1 MVFDD
6 YRVVAEVAPAEAFR
20 LESLG
25 QMPGVGCVLRLHG
38 QPGRRYAIDAT
49 ADFTHWT
56 ALKTNEAT
64 DGSFDYLDRGG
75 SVLARRF
82 YRGRLVSP

>member
-6 YRVVAEVAPAEAFR
+6 YQVIAEVAPVEPFR

-25 QMPGVGCVLRLHG
+25 ALPGVGSVLRLHG
-38 QPGRRYAIDAT
+38 QPGQRYAIEAT
-49 ADFTHWT
+49 ADFAHWT

-64 DGSFDYLDRGG
+64 DGSFDYFDPG
-75 SVLARRF
+75 SPAQPMRF